1 MTWRRRLKAV
11 AVSALALATAIAPA
25 GPALAWKPKTHVYL
39 AEEAMRDALD
49 NAKVT
54 LFEVDYETG
63 RVLGTLGE
71 FEVDPKALAA
81 LRSAPKQFRA
91 GVLGPDAY
99 PDILT
104 GQQIIHPDEAAPPGS
119 GASGSDAW
127 LTYIYDRGFIGSSS
141 PQVNAFALGYL
152 THAAGD
158 VFAHTFVNYF
168 AGGEFAISPR
178 ENAMKHLT
186 LEGYVGQ
193 RTPMTTSVE
202 TTRVATG
209 TPCNDR
215 KRDDLGLDPGEACG
229 VTYKEINANVTG
241 YDTSIAGVEDFIYRN
256 MVFAQPGTPLMQRL
270 LRGEAT
276 NRSLPWL
283 FSNLRNG
290 LQQKVNDYEA
300 QRASL
305 QGPARLAYE
314 ATGGPVAAYQRA
326 WIEDIDNG
334 LKALPA
340 FSHEIAQAVVYNEGG
355 ADLTKVRDAMGRY
368 QRDHLFSMAGTPD
381 AVVIAA
387 GAISDMINAI
397 LPPLAAE
404 ALRELMQQPLN
415 LLVWGASGMTPDEW
429 GDYLSRPHAHFDEVM
444 TKAGG
449 AHGGAQDHL
458 IDLAT
463 FNRDYLRIDDGGYA
477 NPSLKWKTEEFE
489 PAFNTLQLT
498 KMLLLSE
505 AGRRQLEQALAA
517 KGAVASVGSQNI
529 ALGWVRSLDAG
540 NQWQALPSKQ
550 PGASPQPTLASSGG
564 AAWRKLF
571 MKQVGETPWGEQA
584 SEPPAPSD
592 PDPAPAPPSE
602 PVPSSPQPG
611 PAEPQP
617 QPSQPQPPAPQ
628 PQPPTPR
635 PLPPA
640 PVADGMQQ
648 IARNWRVR
656 FEKAEV
662 ARDMELHVFFVVKN
676 VSAADHTIT
685 PGTFIPVL
693 INQDG
698 EGITSR
704 AVYRASGETPTEFR
718 PTVPVNSEVRI
729 RYVFRPDPNTAQ
741 PRTMTLEAFGE
752 TKLSFDVSAHRLG
765 SLLQ

>member
-1 MTWRRRLKAV
+1 MRIAHRLRA
-11 AVSALALATAIAPA
+11 ACVSTLALATALAPA
-25 GPALAWKPKTHVYL
+25 APALAWKPKTHVYL

-49 NAKVT
+49 NGKVT

-63 RVLGTLGE
+63 RVVGALGE
-71 FEVDPKALAA
+71 FEVDAKALAA
-81 LRSAPKQFRA
+81 LRAAPRQYRA

-104 GQQIIHPDEAAPPGS
+104 GQQIIHPDEAAPPGG

-158 VFAHTFVNYF
+158 VFAHTFVNHF

-186 LEGYVGQ
+186 LEGYIGQ
-193 RTPMTTSVE
+193 RTPMTISVT
-202 TTRVATG
+202 TTRIGRG
-209 TPCNDR
+209 TPCSQR
-215 KRDDLGLDPGEACG
+215 KRDDLGLGPDDPCG
-229 VTYKEINANVTG
+229 VTYSDVHAPITG
-241 YDTSIAGVEDFIYRN
+241 ADTSIDGVEEFIYRN
-256 MVFAQPGTPLMQRL
+256 MVYAQPGTPLMQRL
-270 LRGEAT
+270 LRGEAV
-276 NRSLPWL
+276 NRSVPYI

-290 LQQKVNDYEA
+290 LQQKVNEYENR
-300 QRASL
+300 RAGLS
-305 QGPARLAYE
+305 GPARAAYE

-326 WIEDIDNG
+326 WIEDIDDG
-334 LKALPA
+334 LRAWPAL
-340 FSHEIAQAVVYNEGG
+340 SHEIAQAVVYNEGG
-355 ADLTKVRDAMGRY
+355 ADMARVREAIGRY

-381 AVVIAA
+381 ALVIAV
-387 GAISDMINAI
+387 GAIQDMINAI
-397 LPPLAAE
+397 LPPLAVE
-404 ALRELMQQPLN
+404 ALREVMQQPLN

-429 GDYLSRPHAHFDEVM
+429 GDYLGRPHAHFDDVM

-449 AHGGAQDHL
+449 AHSGAQDHT

-463 FNRDYLRIDDGGYA
+463 FNRDHLRIADAGYSNTA
-477 NPSLKWKTEEFE
+477 LKWRVEEFA

-505 AGRRQLEQALAA
+505 NGRRQLEQALAA
-517 KGAVASVGSQNI
+517 RGAQTTLGSQNL

-540 NQWQALPSKQ
+540 NQWRALPSKQ
-550 PGASPQPTLASSGG
+550 AGASPQPSMASAGG

-571 MKQVGETPWGEQA
+571 MRQVGETPWGQA
-584 SEPPAPSD
+584 QAEPEPTPEPTPPEPATPTPEPTSPVPDQPQTQPRQPAP
-592 PDPAPAPPSE
+592 
-602 PVPSSPQPG
+602 
-611 PAEPQP
+611 
-617 QPSQPQPPAPQ
+617 
-628 PQPPTPR
+628 PR

-648 IARNWRVR
+648 ISRTWRVR

-662 ARDMELHVFFVVKN
+662 ARDMELHVFLIVKN
-676 VSAADHTIT
+676 VSASDQSIT
-685 PGTFIPVL
+685 PGTFVPVL

-698 EGITSR
+698 EGLTSR

-718 PTVPVNSEVRI
+718 PTVPVNGEVRV
-729 RYVFRPDPNTAQ
+729 RYVFRPDADTAQ

-752 TKLSFDVSAHRLG
+752 QKLSFDVSAFRIG